1 MGDSTTTRNLPEELE
16 RQTEAST
23 HSPADAIATLAALG
37 ANAVAAERCAV
48 AWSAN
53 GREQI
58 IWVPDRDSRWDH
70 VVVTVLS
77 ALDNRLSDA
86 AAVEADRSR
95 DSASASLTKILLTA
109 RELASFAAGTKPF
122 QEGVQFVAS
131 ALHDGQNAV
140 RIVLVAATDRAR
152 IELEVILELIGV
164 SALAEISRAASVA
177 TLDFWRA
184 HASRSAAHA
193 NEARKALQHERE
205 QSRTLESVIATASQF
220 PAHERFSRLGAL
232 VADYAGYEHW
242 IVAIAEDGVLKIM
255 AASDSNPRIETA
267 NPPTALAKSF
277 HAREVIEFT
286 DDLFPGRYICIPFDG
301 GVIALASN
309 RGKAGARD
317 RAEALI
323 ARLAPIVKCWAL
335 EDQGSRRRALVDRL
349 ALRMYAAIDEERARI
364 ARDMHDDQAQ
374 LLTAAKI
381 ALEGKPEQA
390 RAILKQ
396 IEEELRRK
404 TRELSPPSLGDAT
417 LDDALEREFARLRDA
432 GVVARLRKSDASKLI
447 SRSTQ
452 QLCFQVAREA
462 FSNVIKHARATSV
475 EVSIKSDRATRIAR
489 ISIADNG
496 NGIASHSPHAG
507 IGLTGL
513 RERLE
518 LVGGSL
524 SVESKP
530 TGTTVTAQIPELSET
545 SGIE

>member
-1 MGDSTTTRNLPEELE
+1 MGDSTTSRNLPEELE
-16 RQTEAST
+16 RQTEASA
-23 HSPADAIATLAALG
+23 HSPAEAIAALAALG

-70 VVVTVLS
+70 VIVTVLS

-86 AAVEADRSR
+86 AAAEADRSR
-95 DSASASLTKILLTA
+95 DAASASLTMISLTA

-131 ALHDGQNAV
+131 ALHDGQSAV

-152 IELEVILELIGV
+152 KELEVMLELIGA
-164 SALAEISRAASVA
+164 SAIAEISRAASVA

-184 HASRSAAHA
+184 HAAKSAADA
-193 NEARKALQHERE
+193 NEARKNLQYVRE
-205 QSRTLESVIATASQF
+205 QSQALEKVVATASQF
-220 PAHERFSRLGAL
+220 PAAERFVSLGAL
-232 VADYAGYEHW
+232 VANHAGYEHW
-242 IVAIAEDGVLKIM
+242 IVAISEDGVLKIM
-255 AASDSNPRIETA
+255 AASDSNSRIETA
-267 NPPTALAKSF
+267 NPPTALTKSF
-277 HAREVIEFT
+277 RAREVIEFT
-286 DDLFPGRYICIPFDG
+286 DDLFPGRYVCIPFDG

-309 RGKAGARD
+309 RGEVGARE
-317 RAEALI
+317 RAQTLI
-323 ARLAPIVKCWAL
+323 AQLAPIVKCWTL
-335 EDQGSRRRALVDRL
+335 EDQGSRRRTLVDRL

-381 ALEGKPEQA
+381 ALEGKPERA

-404 TRELSPPSLGDAT
+404 TRELRPPSLGDAT
-417 LDDALEREFARLRDA
+417 LEDALEREFVRLRDA
-432 GVVARLRKSDASKLI
+432 GVVARLRKSDASKAI

-452 QLCFQVAREA
+452 QLCFQIAREA
-462 FSNVIKHARATSV
+462 LSNVIKHARATTV
-475 EVSIKSDRATRIAR
+475 DVSIKCDRATRIAR

-496 NGIASHSPHAG
+496 NGIASSSPHAG

-530 TGTTVTAQIPELSET
+530 TGTTVTAEIPELSEN
-545 SGIE
+545 SGFE